1 MFNRVVRLGSLF
13 MVLLSVAAIGMG
25 AWWTF
30 IGAISQGDG
39 LFLMSGWCVSA
50 LVFLYRAMDPVYLDP
65 ISIIKSR

>member
-1 MFNRVVRLGSLF
+1 MFNRVVCLGSLF
-13 MVLLSVAAIGMG
+13 MVLLSVAAMGMG

-30 IGAISQGDG
+30 IGRISQGDG

>member
-1 MFNRVVRLGSLF
+1 MFNRVVCVGSFF
-13 MVLLSVAAIGMG
+13 MVLLSMAAMGMG

-39 LFLMSGWCVSA
+39 LFLMSGWSVSA
-50 LVFLYRAMDPVYLDP
+50 LIFLYRAIDPVYLDP